1 MRAVLARPSEG
12 RVSLRPRWKRSGDPT
27 DYGASPG
34 RRGQD
39 QLSEQLD
46 NDHPTPHVRRPLLG
60 RILGEKFNLLDS
72 KLEEALAYQQEK
84 GGLLGEVLLH
94 LRLLREEHVLEALAH
109 QFEIAWMPQLETTH
123 VDHELIKKVPI
134 AFCRRYRVLPLRYEE
149 GAILTASTDP
159 LETVALDDLRLLLGK
174 PIKPVL
180 TTSVVLLAC
189 LNRAYDEI
197 ANPAGAEQVMEDI
210 AANQSLDQ
218 LAHELDEPQDLLDAT
233 DEAPII
239 RLVNSVL
246 FQAVRQRASDIHFE
260 SFERGLVVRYRIDG
274 VLYPVLTPPKHLQA
288 SIIARL
294 KIMAGLNIAEKRLP
308 QDGRF
313 AIRTSGKDVD
323 LRVSVLPTSHGERV
337 VLRLLEKENRL
348 LNLSEMGFSK
358 DRLAVIHQLIQLAHG
373 IILVTGPTGSGK
385 TTTLYAALSHINAP
399 DKNIITVEDPVEYQL
414 LGIGQM
420 QVNPKINLSFAAG
433 LRSILRQDPDV
444 IMIGEIRDRETAE
457 IAIHASLTGHLVFS
471 TLHTNDAAS
480 AATRLID
487 MGIEPFLVA
496 SSVVAVLAQRLLR
509 RICPDCKRPYAPS
522 EDELSRLDVAP
533 GSDVTLYRGAGCAA
547 CSQTGYRG
555 RTGIFEL
562 MVLNDEIRRLIGG
575 KADSTAIKHA
585 ALANGMV
592 TLKQEGTERVLQ
604 GQTTLEEVMR
614 ITQQEIDV

>member
-1 MRAVLARPSEG
+1 MG
-12 RVSLRPRWKRSGDPT
+12 
-27 DYGASPG
+27 
-34 RRGQD
+34 GQGK
-39 QLSEQLD
+39 LSERLA
-46 NDHPTPHVRRPLLG
+46 NDQPNLSVCRPLLG
-60 RILGEKFNLLDS
+60 RILGEKFNLSDS

-94 LRLLREEHVLEALAH
+94 LRALREEQLLEALAQ
-109 QFEIAWMPQLETTH
+109 QFEMSWMPHLDTTH

-180 TTSVVLLAC
+180 TTSIVLLAC

-210 AANQSLDQ
+210 AANRSLDQ

-313 AIRTSGKDVD
+313 GIRTAGKDVD

-358 DRLAVIHQLIQLAHG
+358 ERLAVIHQLIQLAHG

-509 RICPDCKRPYAPS
+509 RICSDCKRPYRPS
-522 EDELSRLDVAP
+522 KEELSRLDLAA

-562 MVLNDEIRRLIGG
+562 MVLDEEIRRLVGI
-575 KADSTAIKHA
+575 KADSTAIKQA
-585 ALANGMV
+585 AIAKGMV
-592 TLKQEGTERVLQ
+592 TLKQEGAERVIQ
-604 GQTTLEEVMR
+604 GHTTLEEVMR
-614 ITQQEIDV
+614 ITQQEIEVE

>member
-1 MRAVLARPSEG
+1 M
-12 RVSLRPRWKRSGDPT
+12 
-27 DYGASPG
+27 
-34 RRGQD
+34 RGQG

-46 NDHPTPHVRRPLLG
+46 NDQSGPTVRRPLLG
-60 RILGEKFNLLDS
+60 RILGDKFNLLDA

-84 GGLLGEVLLH
+84 GGLLGEILLH
-94 LRLLREEHVLEALAH
+94 LRLLREEQLLEALAQ
-109 QFEIAWMPQLETTH
+109 QFEMSWMPHLDTTH

-294 KIMAGLNIAEKRLP
+294 KIMSGLNIAEKRLP

-313 AIRTSGKDVD
+313 GIRTSGKDVD

-348 LNLSEMGFSK
+348 LNLSEMGFPK
-358 DRLAVIHQLIQLAHG
+358 ERLAVIHQLIQLAHG

-480 AATRLID
+480 APTRLID

-509 RICPDCKRPYAPS
+509 RICPDCKRPYRPS
-522 EDELSRLDVAP
+522 EEELSRLDIPP
-533 GSDVTLYRGAGCAA
+533 GSDATLYRGAGCAA

-562 MVLNDEIRRLIGG
+562 MVLDDEIRRLIGS
-575 KADSTAIKHA
+575 KADSTAIRQA
-585 ALANGMV
+585 AIAKGMV
-592 TLKQEGTERVLQ
+592 TLKQEGAARVIQ
-604 GQTTLEEVMR
+604 GHTTLEEVMR
-614 ITQQEIDV
+614 ITQQEIEVE

>member
-1 MRAVLARPSEG
+1 M
-12 RVSLRPRWKRSGDPT
+12 
-27 DYGASPG
+27 
-34 RRGQD
+34 RGQGN
-39 QLSEQLD
+39 LSERLD
-46 NDHPTPHVRRPLLG
+46 NDQSNPSVHRPLLG

-72 KLEEALAYQQEK
+72 KLQEALAYQQEK

-94 LRLLREEHVLEALAH
+94 LRLLREEQLLEALAQ
-109 QFEIAWMPQLETTH
+109 QFEMSWMPHLDTTP

-180 TTSVVLLAC
+180 TTSIVLLAC

-239 RLVNSVL
+239 RLINSVL

-294 KIMAGLNIAEKRLP
+294 KIMSSLNIAEKRLP

-358 DRLAVIHQLIQLAHG
+358 ERLAVIHQLIQLAHG

-414 LGIGQM
+414 PGINQT
-420 QVNPKINLSFAAG
+420 QIQDKIKLTFAAT

-444 IMIGEIRDRETAE
+444 ILVGEIRDQETAR
-457 IAIHASLTGHLVFS
+457 IALQAAQTGHLVLS
-471 TLHTNDAAS
+471 TLHTDDAPSTVTRLLDIGVESYVIAS
-480 AATRLID
+480 ATI
-487 MGIEPFLVA
+487 G
-496 SSVVAVLAQRLLR
+496 VVAQRL
-509 RICPDCKRPYAPS
+509 
-522 EDELSRLDVAP
+522 V
-533 GSDVTLYRGAGCAA
+533 
-547 CSQTGYRG
+547 
-555 RTGIFEL
+555 
-562 MVLNDEIRRLIGG
+562 RRLCQ
-575 KADSTAIKHA
+575 SC
-585 ALANGMV
+585 
-592 TLKQEGTERVLQ
+592 R
-604 GQTTLEEVMR
+604 
-614 ITQQEIDV
+614 

>member
-1 MRAVLARPSEG
+1 MA
-12 RVSLRPRWKRSGDPT
+12 KSGS
-27 DYGASPG
+27 GA
-34 RRGQD
+34 
-39 QLSEQLD
+39 
-46 NDHPTPHVRRPLLG
+46 RPLLG
-60 RILGEKFNLLDS
+60 TILEQKFGLSETKLFEALNLQQTKGGRLGEALL
-72 KLEEALAYQQEK
+72 KLRAIEEDLLLQALAI
-84 GGLLGEVLLH
+84 
-94 LRLLREEHVLEALAH
+94 
-109 QFEIAWMPQLETTH
+109 QFELPWLPHLEVTQVT
-123 VDHELIKKVPI
+123 HELIKKVPI
-134 AFCRRYRVLPLRYEE
+134 HFARRYRVLPLKIEDD
-149 GAILTASTDP
+149 AVVVATTDP
-159 LETVALDDLRLLLGK
+159 METAALDDLRLLLGMPVK
-174 PIKPVL
+174 AVL
-180 TTSVVLLAC
+180 TSSMSLITC
-189 LNRAYDEI
+189 LNRAYDEVTSPT
-197 ANPAGAEQVMEDI
+197 NAEKVMEDL
-210 AANQSLDQ
+210 AAGENLDQ
-218 LAHELDEPQDLLDAT
+218 LAHALDEPQDLLDAT

-274 VLYPVLTPPKHLQA
+274 VLYPILTPPKHLQA

-313 AIRTSGKDVD
+313 AIRTAGKDID

-348 LNLSEMGFSK
+348 LNLNEMGFSPEQL
-358 DRLAVIHQLIQLAHG
+358 RTIRQLIQLTHG
-373 IILVTGPTGSGK
+373 ILLVTGPTGSGK
-385 TTTLYAALSHINAP
+385 TTTLYAALSEINSP

-414 LGIGQM
+414 VGIGQM
-420 QVNPKINLSFAAG
+420 QVNPKINLTFAAG

-509 RICPDCKRPYAPS
+509 KVCPDCKKAYQPD
-522 EDELSRLDVAP
+522 DEELIRLGVVP
-533 GSDVTLYRGAGCAA
+533 GKTKPTFYRGAGCQA

-555 RTGIFEL
+555 RTGIHEML
-562 MVLNDEIRRLIGG
+562 VMDDETRRLIGA
-575 KADSTAIKHA
+575 KADSATIRQAAI
-585 ALANGMV
+585 ANGMV
-592 TLKQEGTERVLQ
+592 LLKEEAAGKIFAGV
-604 GQTTLEEVMR
+604 TTTEEVLRM
-614 ITQQEIDV
+614 TQQEVEV

>member
-1 MRAVLARPSEG
+1 M
-12 RVSLRPRWKRSGDPT
+12 
-27 DYGASPG
+27 
-34 RRGQD
+34 
-39 QLSEQLD
+39 SEQLD
-46 NDHPTPHVRRPLLG
+46 NDQSIPRVHRPLLG

-72 KLEEALAYQQEK
+72 KLEEALAYQHEK

-94 LRLLREEHVLEALAH
+94 LRLLREEQVLEALAQ
-109 QFEIAWMPQLETTH
+109 QFEMSWMPQLDTTH
-123 VDHELIKKVPI
+123 VDHELIRKIPI

-174 PIKPVL
+174 PIKPIL
-180 TTSVVLLAC
+180 TTSVALLAC

-313 AIRTSGKDVD
+313 AIRTAGKDID

-358 DRLAVIHQLIQLAHG
+358 ERLAVIHQLIQLAHG

-414 LGIGQM
+414 LGVGQM

-509 RICPDCKRPYAPS
+509 KICPDCKHPYTPS
-522 EDELSRLDVAP
+522 EEELSRLDLAP
-533 GSDVTLYRGAGCAA
+533 GSNRTLYRGVGCAA

-562 MVLNDEIRRLIGG
+562 MVLDDEIRRLIGN

-585 ALANGMV
+585 AIAKGVV
-592 TLKQEGTERVLQ
+592 TLKQEGAERVIQ
-604 GQTTLEEVMR
+604 GHTTMEEFMR
-614 ITQQEIDV
+614 ITQQEIEVD

>member
-1 MRAVLARPSEG
+1 MNDEQ
-12 RVSLRPRWKRSGDPT
+12 SG
-27 DYGASPG
+27 
-34 RRGQD
+34 
-39 QLSEQLD
+39 
-46 NDHPTPHVRRPLLG
+46 RPLLG
-60 RILGEKFNLLDS
+60 AILEEKFGLSEGKLLEGLNIQGIKGGRLGEILIRIRAITEDQLLQALAIQFELPWLPLLDVS
-72 KLEEALAYQQEK
+72 Q
-84 GGLLGEVLLH
+84 
-94 LRLLREEHVLEALAH
+94 
-109 QFEIAWMPQLETTH
+109 
-123 VDHELIKKVPI
+123 VDHEWVKKVPI
-134 AFCRRYRVLPLRYEE
+134 HFARRYHVLPIKTED
-149 GAILTASTDP
+149 GAVLVATTDP
-159 LETVALDDLRLLLGK
+159 METAALDDLRLLLGL
-174 PIKPVL
+174 PIKPIL
-180 TTSVVLLAC
+180 TSSLSLLAC
-189 LNRAYDEI
+189 LNRVYDD
-197 ANPAGAEQVMEDI
+197 AVSHAGTEEVMEDI
-210 AANQSLDQ
+210 AASETLDQ
-218 LAHELDEPQDLLDAT
+218 ITHQLDEPQDLLDAT

-274 VLYPVLTPPKHLQA
+274 VLYPVVTPPKHLQA

-313 AIRTSGKDVD
+313 RIRTAGKDVD

-348 LNLSEMGFSK
+348 LDLSEMGFPK
-358 DRLAVIHQLIQLAHG
+358 ERLGIIHQLIQLSHG
-373 IILVTGPTGSGK
+373 ILLVTGPTGSGK
-385 TTTLYAALSHINAP
+385 TTTLYAALTHINAP

-414 LGIGQM
+414 LGVGQM
-420 QVNPKINLSFAAG
+420 QVNPKINLTFAAG

-509 RICPDCKRPYAPS
+509 QVCLDCKQPYHPDDEELIRLGIVPPRVRP
-522 EDELSRLDVAP
+522 
-533 GSDVTLYRGAGCAA
+533 TFYRGVGCPA

-562 MVLNDEIRRLIGG
+562 LVMDDEIRRLIGN
-575 KADSTAIKHA
+575 KADSTSIRQA
-585 ALANGMV
+585 AMAKGMI
-592 TLKQEGTERVLQ
+592 TLKDEGAEKVFHGVTTTEELLR
-604 GQTTLEEVMR
+604 T
-614 ITQQEIDV
+614 TQQEIEI

>member
-1 MRAVLARPSEG
+1 MS
-12 RVSLRPRWKRSGDPT
+12 D
-27 DYGASPG
+27 
-34 RRGQD
+34 
-39 QLSEQLD
+39 SEQQV
-46 NDHPTPHVRRPLLG
+46 TFGRPLLG

-72 KLEEALAYQQEK
+72 KLDEALAYQREK
-84 GGLLGEVLLH
+84 GGRLGEALLH
-94 LRLLREEHVLEALAH
+94 LRVLREEELLEALAQ
-109 QFEIAWMPQLETTH
+109 QFELAWLPHLEVSH
-123 VDHELIKKVPI
+123 IDHELIKRVPI
-134 AFCRRYRVLPLRYEE
+134 SFARRYRILPLRHED
-149 GAILTASTDP
+149 GAVVVATTDP

-174 PIKPVL
+174 PIRPVL
-180 TTSVVLLAC
+180 TTGLALLAC
-189 LNRAYDEI
+189 LNRVYDE
-197 ANPAGAEQVMEDI
+197 AASPAGAEQVMEDM
-210 AANQSLDQ
+210 AAAENLDL

-274 VLYPVLTPPKHLQA
+274 VLYPVLTPPKRLQS

-313 AIRTSGKDVD
+313 AIRTAGKDVD

-348 LNLSEMGFSK
+348 LNLTEMGFST
-358 DRLAVIHQLIQLAHG
+358 DRLSSIQQLIQLAHG
-373 IILVTGPTGSGK
+373 IILVTSPTGSGK
-385 TTTLYAALSHINAP
+385 TTTLYAALSQINAP

-420 QVNPKINLSFAAG
+420 QVNPKINLTFAAG
-433 LRSILRQDPDV
+433 LRAILRQDPDV

-496 SSVVAVLAQRLLR
+496 SSVMAVLAQRLLR
-509 RICPDCKRPYAPS
+509 QICADCKKPYKPTL
-522 EDELSRLDVAP
+522 DELGRLGLDGKGP
-533 GSDVTLYRGAGCAA
+533 FTFYRGAGCPN

-555 RTGIFEL
+555 RTGIYEL
-562 MVLNDEIRRLIGG
+562 LVLDDEVRRLIGA
-575 KADSTAIKHA
+575 KADSSVIKQA
-585 ALANGMV
+585 GIAKGMI
-592 TLKQEGTERVLQ
+592 TLKQEGAMKVAQ
-604 GQTTLEEVMR
+604 GVTTTEEVMR
-614 ITQQEIDV
+614 ITQQEIEL